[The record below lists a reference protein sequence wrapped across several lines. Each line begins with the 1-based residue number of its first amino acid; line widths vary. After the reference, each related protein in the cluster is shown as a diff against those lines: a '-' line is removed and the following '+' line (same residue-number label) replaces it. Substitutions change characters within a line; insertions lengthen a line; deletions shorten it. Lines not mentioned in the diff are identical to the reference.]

1 MKRTLFPMLA
11 LGLALLPAGALAE
24 DQALPGWMAGCW
36 EMRDGAG
43 WADECW
49 TVPRAGMMI
58 GSGRAGSGD
67 SLASF
72 EHMRIE
78 RGDGGALTFL
88 ASPGGKGWTPFTSA
102 ADPDGGVTFVNTAN
116 DFPQRVRYWREGE
129 LLKAEISLADG
140 GQAMR
145 WTFTR
150 AGG

>member
-1 MKRTLFPMLA
+1 
-11 LGLALLPAGALAE
+11 
-24 DQALPGWMAGCW
+24 MAGCW
-36 EMRDGAG
+36 EMRDGAR

-49 TVPRAGMMI
+49 TVPRGGMMI

-78 RGDGGALTFL
+78 RGEGGALTFL
-88 ASPGGKGWTPFTSA
+88 ASPGGKGWTPFASA
-102 ADPDGGVTFVNTAN
+102 ADPDGVTFVNTAN

-145 WTFTR
+145 WTFRRT
-150 AGG
+150 GG